1 MKIGQSIPGQGS
13 FGLTPEMK
21 AQVEN
26 YHTKKVVAE
35 KGGDVVDE
43 NSPWSNLPT
52 IADYVEDQE
61 LEADPAP
68 VVENETIKKAV
79 STNPLEALKTIG
91 VELTDDDFSKIVF
104 RGYLEKEVVVIPSIR
119 NTRPLV
125 ATFRTLVGREID
137 EADELMAEDISQDV
151 KMTNQGY
158 DVRRSMWQLSYGV
171 TQLMGK
177 PVAHDVK
184 FAKSEKINSKGTA
197 REKRKVLSALS
208 PAILAKMMNIHNV
221 LTISINAI
229 VADPEADYLK
239 KP

>member
-21 AQVEN
+21 EQVEN
-26 YHTKKVVAE
+26 YHAKKVVAE
-35 KGGDVVDE
+35 EPSKDVSE
-43 NSPWSNLPT
+43 EANPWSNPPT
-52 IADYVEDQE
+52 VADYVDDED
-61 LEADPAP
+61 LEPAP
-68 VVENETIKKAV
+68 QEENQGIKKAV
-79 STNPLEALKTIG
+79 ATNPIETLKGIG

-104 RGYLEKEVVVIPSIR
+104 RGFLEKEVIVVPSIR
-119 NTRPLV
+119 NTRPLT

-158 DVRRSMWQLSYGV
+158 EVRRSMWHLSYGV

-177 PVAHDVK
+177 PVSHDVK
-184 FAKSEKINSKGTA
+184 FAKSEKINTKGTV
-197 REKRKVLSALS
+197 RERRKVLSALS
-208 PAILAKMMNIHNV
+208 PAILAKMMSIHNI
-221 LTISINAI
+221 LTVSINTI
-229 VADPEADYLK
+229 IADPEADYLK